1 MHLCFMVNLEDLLTS
16 KAYLATGVMGLMKG
30 SVMIVGRG
38 TKSKDHSS
46 MV

>member
-1 MHLCFMVNLEDLLTS
+1 MDLCFTVNLEDLLMS
-16 KAYLATGVMGLMKG
+16 KAYLVTGVMGLMKG

-46 MV
+46 VV